1 MRRTERNSKLSTA
14 CLFILTILIGGLFI
28 ASPSLASF
36 SSSSSYFG
44 AKSQTEKA
52 QEEFF
57 ETRIRPLLAMNC
69 YSCHTSTENGGLRVD
84 SREALLKGGNSGP
97 AIVPN
102 QPDAS
107 LLIQS
112 VAHTHSRLK
121 MPKGKPKLQEDQI
134 ADLRQWIKDG
144 AYWPNSA
151 AKTSAS
157 DYIITPQ
164 QKSHW
169 AYQSIQKPEL
179 PKVANA
185 IWPRNDIDRFV
196 LAKLEANGL
205 RPNQSADKST
215 LIRRATFDMTGLP
228 PAPKAVE
235 AFIADNSPDAFA
247 KVVSR
252 LLSSQSYGERWA
264 RHWLDIARYSDTQGV
279 NDTTTLLYPFA
290 YTYRDW
296 VIRALN
302 EDLPYDQFLLQQ
314 IAADRLPNNDSRNL
328 AALGFLTV
336 GRGGFATTTEE
347 RIDDKV
353 DVAVRGTM
361 ALTVSCAR
369 CHNHKFDPIPT
380 ADYYSLFSVFAN
392 TREPEELPLLDSKLA
407 DAPKEVELRKDI
419 AKINEEVEKYRAK
432 RFPELKAEYRQ
443 AEQITKSLIAVYQ
456 ARELAKE
463 VDVRALTVEKD
474 YNFTMLKR
482 WQSFLQKAA
491 DNHDNVF
498 AIWRALAAIPEKEFA
513 SKASSA
519 IADCASQKINP
530 LVANEFLKAP
540 ATIEKAATT
549 YGKLLAKFDKP
560 EPLTDINEEALRQ
573 VLHGEDSPTNVP
585 FKDYNDIR
593 LVKDGQFETDQRQK
607 VQRMITASAFDGA
620 APRAMATED
629 TPNPNP
635 AVIYVRGNPNNKGA
649 EIPRR
654 FLQVLSEDN
663 RKPFNDGSGRLEL
676 ARAITDHQNPLTA
689 RVIVNRVWQWHF
701 GQGLV
706 RTPSDFGSRGEVPT
720 HPELLDYLAA
730 WFMENGWSLKKLHA
744 LILNSAT
751 YQQSSADNP
760 TARQRDPENRL
771 LWRINRQRLDF
782 ESLRD
787 AMLAT
792 SGQLDSTMGGLPDE
806 MTSWPFARRRTVYS
820 YINRAK
826 LAAELLTF
834 DFASPDAHLAQR
846 YQTTIPQ
853 QSLYLM
859 NNPFVVEQA
868 RALLTRPEIAV
879 AKTPRQRINKLYRLL
894 YGREAS
900 TEEIVWGTKYVQ
912 SSGFRRSGS
921 EENKPPESG
930 TLNNWKYG
938 QGEYDEKEKK
948 LKSFTEHKFFAAGSW
963 RLNANELDPRRQTA
977 FINREGGVPAGKTN
991 SAIRRWTASF
1001 DGKVTITG
1009 KLIHDLEQPCV
1020 TCDGVEAV
1028 IVSSRSGKAGDWS
1041 VYLSQAETAATV
1053 EVKAGDTIDFV
1064 VLNKKNTSGDDFKWQ
1079 VTIRRDGSAED
1090 WDSVRDFYSPL
1101 TRPMNAWERYVQA
1114 LMAAVEFSM
1123 ID

>member
-1 MRRTERNSKLSTA
+1 MLRTEHNSKLSA
-14 CLFILTILIGGLFI
+14 VCLFILIILIGNLFL
-28 ASPSLASF
+28 ARSSLASLSFF
-36 SSSSSYFG
+36 SGSLG
-44 AKSQTEKA
+44 PKSQTEKA

-69 YSCHTSTENGGLRVD
+69 YSCHTSTESGGLRVD

-97 AIVPN
+97 AIILN

-107 LLIQS
+107 LLIQTI
-112 VAHTHSRLK
+112 AHTHSRLK
-121 MPKGKPKLQEDQI
+121 MPQGKTKLQDDQV
-134 ADLRQWIKDG
+134 AALRQWIKDG
-144 AYWPNSA
+144 AYWPNTA
-151 AKTSAS
+151 PKTSAS

-164 QKSHW
+164 QQSHW

-179 PKVANA
+179 PKVINA
-185 IWPRNDIDRFV
+185 SWVHNDIDRFI

-205 RPNQSADKST
+205 RPNQPTDKRA
-215 LIRRATFDMTGLP
+215 LIRRATFDLTGLP
-228 PAPKAVE
+228 PAPKEVE
-235 AFIADNSPDAFA
+235 AFVADKSPDAFA

-392 TREPEELPLLDSKLA
+392 TREPEELPLLDAASA
-407 DAPKEVELRKDI
+407 NDPKEVELQKDI
-419 AKINEEVEKYRAK
+419 AKVNEEIEKYRVK

-443 AEQITKSLIAVYQ
+443 AEQITKYLTAVYQ
-456 ARELAKE
+456 ARDLAKE

-474 YNFTMLKR
+474 YNFEMLKR
-482 WQSFLQKAA
+482 WQSFLQKTA
-491 DNHDNVF
+491 DNHDAVF
-498 AIWRALAAIPEKEFA
+498 AIWRALATIPEKEFA
-513 SKASSA
+513 AKASSA

-530 LVANEFLKAP
+530 LVAGEFVQTP
-540 ATIEKAATT
+540 ATIEEAAAI
-549 YGKLLAKFDKP
+549 YGKLLAKFDKA
-560 EPLTDINEEALRQ
+560 EPLTDPNQEALRQ
-573 VLHGEDSPTNVP
+573 VLHGEESPTNVP

-593 LVKDGQFETDQRQK
+593 LVKDSQFERDQKQK
-607 VQRMITASAFDGA
+607 IERTITARAFDGA

-629 TPNPNP
+629 SPNPKP

-649 EIPRR
+649 EVPRR
-654 FLQVLSEDN
+654 FLQVLSNDD
-663 RKPFNDGSGRLEL
+663 RQPFTDGSGRLEL
-676 ARAITDHQNPLTA
+676 ARAITDHKNPLTA

-706 RTPSDFGSRGEVPT
+706 RTPSDFGSRGEIPT
-720 HPELLDYLAA
+720 HSELLDYLAA
-730 WFMENGWSLKKLHA
+730 WFMKNGWSLKKLHA

-751 YQQSSADNP
+751 YQLSSADNP

-771 LWRINRQRLDF
+771 LWRMNRQRLDF

-787 AMLAT
+787 AMLAA

-868 RALLTRPEIAV
+868 RAMLTRPDIAE
-879 AKTPRQRINKLYRLL
+879 AKTPRQRITKLYRLL
-894 YGREAS
+894 YGHEAS
-900 TEEIVWGTKYVQ
+900 SEEIAWGTAFIKQNSSSAESAIRDPQ
-912 SSGFRRSGS
+912 SAI
-921 EENKPPESG
+921 
-930 TLNNWKYG
+930 WKYG

-948 LKSFTEHKFFAAGSW
+948 LKSFIEHKFFAAGSW

-977 FINREGGVPAGKTN
+977 FINREGGVPSGKTN
-991 SAIRRWTASF
+991 SAIRRWTAGF

-1028 IVSSRSGKAGDWS
+1028 IVSSRSGKVGDWS
-1041 VYLSQAETAATV
+1041 AYLSQAETTATV
-1053 EVKAGDTIDFV
+1053 EVKAGDTIDFLA
-1064 VLNKKNTSGDDFKWQ
+1064 LNKKNTSGDDFKWH
-1079 VTIRRDGSAED
+1079 VTIRRDGGTED